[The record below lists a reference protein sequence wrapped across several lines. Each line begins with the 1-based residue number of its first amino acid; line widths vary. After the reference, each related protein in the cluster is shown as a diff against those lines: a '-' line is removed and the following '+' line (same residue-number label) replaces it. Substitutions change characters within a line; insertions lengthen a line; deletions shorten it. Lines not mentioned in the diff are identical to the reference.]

1 MVLIVQNSFPLREV
15 GTVPT
20 MSVTFLN
27 PVVAIVSGAL
37 YLGEAITLQMMIGCA
52 IVLTGTALAVGLVPR
67 RAARLS

>member
-1 MVLIVQNSFPLREV
+1 MLMYFRLLREV

-37 YLGEAITLQMMIGCA
+37 YLGETITLQTVAGCA
-52 IVLTGTALAVGLVPR
+52 VVLAGTALAVGLVPR
-67 RAARLS
+67 R